1 MLQPHLRRGKYAEN
15 RRYIKLPP
23 AAIAPALIRHV
34 DPFATMYRRG
44 TTVFFLIVLLVLTP
58 CFLPEKLNSN
68 VLTKLR
74 RIKEPPSAPL
84 ECTSLQ
90 ISHILL
96 SPTFLLHLGWII
108 GFSLLSLLVILVTIT
123 QFAFC
128 LCSFIVFL
136 ATQESLPKPRLDFI
150 KLCMFV
156 PFWLYSLLAVCNFV
170 VLFIITIC
178 TTLLSR
184 KAMKD
189 EDMWTVFVR
198 SCHGEILTIGDITAS
213 SSILRLYS
221 IVSAKSGIPSSKM
234 CLMRGPRKLKFCAT
248 LGVSGLENECTIDL
262 HVPGYG
268 GGKGNTFTLIPFC
281 YKNVLFSYRKW

>member
-1 MLQPHLRRGKYAEN
+1 MLQPHLRRGKYAET
-15 RRYIKLPP
+15 P
-23 AAIAPALIRHV
+23 AIYQVTTCSNSTCTNYRHV
-34 DPFATMYRRG
+34 DPFATMYCRG

-58 CFLPEKLNSN
+58 CFLPETLNSN

-74 RIKEPPSAPL
+74 PIKEPPSAPL

-108 GFSLLSLLVILVTIT
+108 GFSLLSLLVILVAIT

-156 PFWLYSLLAVCNFV
+156 PFWLYSLLAFCNFV
-170 VLFIITIC
+170 VLFIITII
-178 TTLLSR
+178 
-184 KAMKD
+184 MYN
-189 EDMWTVFVR
+189 TVV
-198 SCHGEILTIGDITAS
+198 
-213 SSILRLYS
+213 
-221 IVSAKSGIPSSKM
+221 
-234 CLMRGPRKLKFCAT
+234 
-248 LGVSGLENECTIDL
+248 
-262 HVPGYG
+262 
-268 GGKGNTFTLIPFC
+268 
-281 YKNVLFSYRKW
+281 